1 MMKKKIFLGF
11 IFLGF
16 LLFFTF
22 LSSDVIYAA
31 EPEVVVRDVGYSAQY
46 VSQSINDP
54 IEIEAGTTKTVTFKF
69 KNIGTKT
76 WKNTGAN
83 YVSAYTMEPRYR
95 NSIFQT
101 TGWISS
107 KQTGK
112 MSTTVAPGQIGSLE
126 IKLKAP
132 TKTGDYIEKFYLAS
146 ENYSWIKGGYFYIK
160 IKVVPAIK
168 PVEVSNTNNTVVEN
182 TKEESYE
189 LKRIILSPKN
199 ITAVGGESVRIIVGF
214 QNIGKTN
221 WSDFKITANNSEFAD
236 NNWLSN
242 NLIMQAKEEI
252 PVNSFLRK
260 NIYFRTPV
268 KKGEYVAKFI
278 LNIDDNKIINEIEIP
293 VIVTAD
299 APSSYRQPFF
309 SNELTGIEEV
319 DKVKQTLRLG
329 VEPRIRV
336 GILAPTSNF
345 IQFRSYEDDY
355 NVYAGT
361 ELKGI
366 LPIRKLG
373 VVKFVDGIYSFK
385 GGELDFTSNN
395 FIRLEPVSN
404 PHAVYHLPNLIT
416 RAVTWVNP
424 ESLFNKYRGVL
435 EYRQGEI
442 DKKMYVVNDLLIEDY
457 VKGMA
462 EVNKNDLPEFVRA
475 NLVAARNYAYASK
488 GKYSFFDV
496 LGNTY
501 DQLYLGYEAELA
513 LPNVVKAA
521 EATRGVFVT
530 YNKEIVTTPYFGNS
544 NGMTKSF
551 SSVWGGANKPW
562 LVPVLTNYDKGKK
575 QLGHGVGMS
584 QRDASLRAKNEN
596 LNFVSLLKYY
606 YTDVE
611 VEQLY
616 L

>member
-1 MMKKKIFLGF
+1 MMKKNIFWGF
-11 IFLGF
+11 IFLVC
-16 LLFFTF
+16 LIFFTF
-22 LSSDVIYAA
+22 LGSGTTHAVEPKVII
-31 EPEVVVRDVGYSAQY
+31 RDVGYSAQF

-54 IEIEAGTTKTVTFKF
+54 VEIQAGSTETIIFKF

-76 WKNTGAN
+76 WNNTGAN
-83 YVSAYTMEPRYR
+83 YISAYTMEPRDR
-95 NSIFQT
+95 SSIFQT

-112 MSTTVAPGQIGSLE
+112 MSGTVAPGQTGSLE

-146 ENYSWIKGGYFYIK
+146 ENYSWMKGGYFYIK

-168 PVEVSNTNNTVVEN
+168 TVVVSDANNTVVEDA
-182 TKEESYE
+182 KENGYE
-189 LKRIILSPKN
+189 LKRIILSPKS
-199 ITAVGGESVRIIVGF
+199 ITAVGGESVRIITGF
-214 QNIGKTN
+214 QNVGKTG
-221 WSDFKITANNSEFAD
+221 WSDFKLTASSSDFAD
-236 NNWLSN
+236 SSWLSST
-242 NLIMQAKEEI
+242 LIMQEKEEVSI
-252 PVNSFLRK
+252 NSFLRK
-260 NIYFRTPV
+260 NIYFRAPA
-268 KKGEYVAKFI
+268 KKGEYIAKFV
-278 LNIDDNKIINEIEIP
+278 LSIDGGKITNEIEIP
-293 VIVTAD
+293 VTVTAD
-299 APSSYRQPFF
+299 APSNYRNPFF
-309 SNELTGIEEV
+309 SNEVSGIEEV

-336 GILAPTSNF
+336 GMLAPTSNF

-366 LPIRKLG
+366 LPVRKLG
-373 VVKFVDGIYSFK
+373 VAKFVDGVYSFK
-385 GGELDFTSNN
+385 GGELDFVSNS

-404 PHAVYHLPNLIT
+404 PHAVYHLPNLVT

-424 ESLFNKYRGVL
+424 EALFNRYRGVL

-442 DKKMYVVNDLLIEDY
+442 DKKMYVVNDLFIEDY
-457 VKGMA
+457 VRGMA

-475 NLVAARNYAYASK
+475 NLVAARNYAYVSK

-513 LPNVVKAA
+513 LPNVVAAA

-544 NGMTKSF
+544 DGKTKSF
-551 SSVWGGANKPW
+551 SSVWGGINKPW
-562 LVPVLTNYDKGKK
+562 LVPVLANYDEGKK

-584 QRDASLRAKNEN
+584 QRDASLRAKNEG

-606 YTDVE
+606 YTGVE